1 MPNSTNSKSVSLG
14 LILIA
19 VSFGG
24 CHRQKLMPVTAPG
37 SLVSTKTF
45 VDLEPGWRLSLVT
58 PMRRDSA
65 AEAWRYGQPSIKT
78 ETTNGLNVTI
88 SLNPDSQYG
97 FERSVYAVQ
106 ARGLVWQESVRNLE
120 GKEERALEPILKLF
134 PQPARKQSL
143 RLLFLTRAS
152 DLNYNTALIS
162 AANLAA
168 LEAFTLAVRA
178 NPDQAC
184 QVGKAQSCIWIPP
197 GVAARPEKP
206 APNGG
211 FTPAF

>member
-1 MPNSTNSKSVSLG
+1 MPSSANSKSVSLG

-24 CHRQKLMPVTAPG
+24 CHRQKLMPAAAPG

-45 VDLEPGWRLSLVT
+45 IDLQPGWRLSLIT

-65 AEAWRYGQPSIKT
+65 NEAWRYGQPKMKT
-78 ETTNGLNVTI
+78 ETGNGLNVTI
-88 SLNPDSQYG
+88 ALNPELQFG
-97 FERSVYAVQ
+97 FERSVYSVQ
-106 ARGLVWQESVRNLE
+106 AKGLTWQESVRTLE

-134 PQPARKQSL
+134 PQPAKTQSL

-152 DLNYNTALIS
+152 DLNYNTALLS
-162 AANLAA
+162 APNPSAM
-168 LEAFTLAVRA
+168 EAFTVAVRA
-178 NPDQAC
+178 NPDLAC
-184 QVGKAQSCIWIPP
+184 QSGKDQACIWIPP

-206 APNGG
+206 GPNGS
-211 FTPAF
+211 FIPAL

>member
-1 MPNSTNSKSVSLG
+1 MPNSTSSKSVSLG

-24 CHRQKLMPVTAPG
+24 CHRQKLMPAAAPG
-37 SLVSTKTF
+37 SLVSTKSF
-45 VDLEPGWRLSLVT
+45 VDLQPGWRLSLVT

-65 AEAWRYGQPSIKT
+65 TEVWRYGQPGIKT
-78 ETTNGLNVTI
+78 DSASGLNITI
-88 SLNPDSQYG
+88 SMSPDSQFG

-106 ARGLVWQESVRNLE
+106 ARGLAWQESVRTLE

-134 PQPARKQSL
+134 SKPAKMQSL

-162 AANLAA
+162 APTPAA
-168 LEAFTLAVRA
+168 IEALTLAVRA

-184 QVGKAQSCIWIPP
+184 QAGKAQTCIWIPP

-206 APNGG
+206 AANGS
-211 FTPAF
+211 FIPAF

>member
-1 MPNSTNSKSVSLG
+1 MPNSANSKSVSLG
-14 LILIA
+14 LVLIV

-24 CHRQKLMPVTAPG
+24 CHRHQLLPVAAPG
-37 SLVSTKTF
+37 TLVQTKTF
-45 VDLEPGWRLSLVT
+45 VDLLPGWRLSLVT
-58 PMRRDSA
+58 PMRRDSSA
-65 AEAWRYGQPSIKT
+65 GAWRYGQPSIKT
-78 ETTNGLNVTI
+78 ETTNGLNITI

-134 PQPARKQSL
+134 PQPGRKQSL

-162 AANLAA
+162 APNPAA

-178 NPDQAC
+178 NPEQAC
-184 QVGKAQSCIWIPP
+184 QAGKAQSCIWIPP

-206 APNGG
+206 VASGG
-211 FTPAF
+211 FVPAL

>member
-24 CHRQKLMPVTAPG
+24 CHRQKLTPVAAPG
-37 SLVSTKTF
+37 SVVSTKTF
-45 VDLEPGWRLSLVT
+45 VDLQPGWRLSLIT

-65 AEAWRYGQPSIKT
+65 TEAWRYGQPNIKT

-88 SLNPDSQYG
+88 SVNPESQFG

-106 ARGLVWQESVRNLE
+106 TKGLAWQESVRTLE
-120 GKEERALEPILKLF
+120 GKEERSLEPILKLF
-134 PQPARKQSL
+134 PKPARKQSL

-162 AANLAA
+162 APNPAA
-168 LEAFTLAVRA
+168 MEAFTLAVRA
-178 NPDQAC
+178 NPEQAC
-184 QVGKAQSCIWIPP
+184 RQNCIWIPP

-206 APNGG
+206 AAGG
-211 FTPAF
+211 SFVPAF